1 MLLLHLG
8 IPPSGHGYAPPIAV
22 AKITVLAKKGLYSAE
37 LHLRVYYSSRRRLSK
52 KLSVNGEKTVLASQP
67 DRRKHGTS
75 PELSRPPLSRRR
87 NGAANMKQHISLF
100 LPSLK
105 LRFQKTVVASRPSN
119 SNLLHFP
126 RFPEYFFAKRKRR
139 KGSLNIREWASS
151 LLFPVELVVFLT
163 MFPLVEKVGFVVPA
177 DGAVNQAGDVFFRIS
192 GFQNEILYL
201 AVLTGEFGNE
211 QFHE

>member
-52 KLSVNGEKTVLASQP
+52 KLSVNGEKIVLASQP

-75 PELSRPPLSRRR
+75 PELSQGTSC
-87 NGAANMKQHISLF
+87 
-100 LPSLK
+100 
-105 LRFQKTVVASRPSN
+105 
-119 SNLLHFP
+119 
-126 RFPEYFFAKRKRR
+126 FPEYFFTKRKRR
-139 KGSLNIREWASS
+139 KGSLNIRGWASS
-151 LLFPVELVVFLT
+151 LLFPVELIVFLT

-192 GFQNEILYL
+192 GSQNEILYL